1 MASEYINISV
11 SGPRGIYKYHVYRE
25 FNIYCLNLE
34 PFGIYV
40 YSWYCMILWL
50 LRSLMVFVKG
60 FLEISMVLL
69 TFLFCFDSFV
79 YGSFTIAIQVW
90 NTAPTH
96 THTHARTWGHAMN
109 IILEGS
115 AINHIISI
123 PHLFQWP
130 GPEYFSPAPIVIYA
144 PVLFQ
149 LVADTLFAPK
159 TLFFC
164 CFFENFNSSTHTHD
178 HTHF

>member
-1 MASEYINISV
+1 MVLYDFMITSLIN
-11 SGPRGIYKYHVYRE
+11 GIRQ
-25 FNIYCLNLE
+25 
-34 PFGIYV
+34 
-40 YSWYCMILWL
+40 
-50 LRSLMVFVKG
+50 R
-60 FLEISMVLL
+60 FLEVSMVLI

-96 THTHARTWGHAMN
+96 THTHTQARTWGHAMN

-130 GPEYFSPAPIVIYA
+130 GPEYFSPHSNRDLCPSFVSTCCWHALRSKNI
-144 PVLFQ
+144 
-149 LVADTLFAPK
+149 
-159 TLFFC
+159 FF
-164 CFFENFNSSTHTHD
+164 FLRISIPPHTHTRS
-178 HTHF
+178 HTFLAFNPESPDN